1 MLTLKN
7 ITKIGSNL
15 LTRAILKP
23 SPFLHVPIYNF
34 AFMQLFERTKTP
46 AELDPIFKRQTKMK
60 GHIKSTAIKE
70 HSPKLNTK
78 ARAQKQR
85 LKNHKGL
92 LKRVKIVIFVVNLGW
107 TQMEPSIQVPI
118 ARQKA
123 FESS

>member
-15 LTRAILKP
+15 LTRAIIKP
-23 SPFLHVPIYNF
+23 SPLIHVPIYNF

-60 GHIKSTAIKE
+60 GHIKSKAIKE
-70 HSPKLNTK
+70 YSPKLNTK

-85 LKNHKGL
+85 LKNHEGL
-92 LKRVKIVIFVVNLGW
+92 LKRVKIVIFVVNLGG
-107 TQMEPSIQVPI
+107 TQMEQTVQVPV